1 MDSQILHTLLTPQGI
16 TKTKTNTQAQ
26 TPGRRQ
32 GKIACTACHARK
44 KRCDIASPTH
54 QCTHC
59 WKEARPCIPRY
70 TNTSQ
75 RFVTYIFP
83 YLPIYQDYPDTN
95 QPTTATA
102 TTTKVS
108 RRIAQCSGRA
118 QRRTTI
124 SIWISRCRRVLTM
137 RYRVGVRF
145 IRYIRRCGGY
155 CRRRLLLRVLYL
167 SLGLGLSLGVRGE
180 KEGDGDG
187 EEDGTVRVKE
197 EVGERSDSGFGD
209 GDCGSMGS
217 LDCSGGSGIS
227 TTSLDW
233 DESLAPLGTKS
244 VGLEQEQ
251 EQEQEQSQ
259 GEVAA
264 CDPRLLYRDLALEE
278 APHCGSGIDIGVGA
292 GHDVFMN
299 DLDALLRF

>member
-1 MDSQILHTLLTPQGI
+1 MDPQETDLTLDYGRSRLPRYQPPNDRNRNDDQGI
-16 TKTKTNTQAQ
+16 KANCPMQRQGPKTNDNIHLDL
-26 TPGRRQ
+26 PLPSG
-32 GKIACTACHARK
+32 IDH
-44 KRCDIASPTH
+44 
-54 QCTHC
+54 
-59 WKEARPCIPRY
+59 EVPRWSAFY
-70 TNTSQ
+70 S
-75 RFVTYIFP
+75 
-83 YLPIYQDYPDTN
+83 IY
-95 QPTTATA
+95 
-102 TTTKVS
+102 S
-108 RRIAQCSGRA
+108 E
-118 QRRTTI
+118 
-124 SIWISRCRRVLTM
+124 M
-137 RYRVGVRF
+137 
-145 IRYIRRCGGY
+145 
-155 CRRRLLLRVLYL
+155 RRLLPSPSTSPC
-167 SLGLGLSLGVRGE
+167 SLFESGSGSESWGEGE